1 MRGVESYDD
10 ALSACVRACVRV
22 AVCVCA
28 RGVEWGKICG
38 EGLVEKLL
46 EVVPVVV
53 RYLGKGKI

>member
-1 MRGVESYDD
+1 
-10 ALSACVRACVRV
+10 
-22 AVCVCA
+22 VCA

-38 EGLVEKLL
+38 EGLVKKLL